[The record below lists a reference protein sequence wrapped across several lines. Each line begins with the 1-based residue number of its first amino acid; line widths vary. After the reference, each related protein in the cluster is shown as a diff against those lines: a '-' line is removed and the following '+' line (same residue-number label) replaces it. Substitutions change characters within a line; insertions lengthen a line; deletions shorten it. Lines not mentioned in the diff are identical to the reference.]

1 VIVPKKEVK
10 SLTTLKEEDLPYIS
24 ECLQVAGSIVRKL
37 KWGKKRWSVIAHG
50 GIGQKVN
57 QLHFHLNCG
66 KLLK

>member
-1 VIVPKKEVK
+1 MIVPKKEVK